1 MESKEIVRTTFKTI
15 ISLSIGFVL
24 LWLIYRKMDLNDILE
39 VMRTG
44 VRYDILIGSLFFGL
58 AANIMRAIRW
68 KLLINA
74 MGEKPRTINIIW
86 AVLGNYTINLILPR
100 MGEVWRCAMIKKYD
114 KISFTKLIGT
124 LLVDRVSDVVAIGF
138 ITLMI
143 MIFNIQFFTD
153 FFHDNPNLMDGF
165 IHLIQSPWLYI
176 VTFGLCIFIYMLFRY
191 MGHLSFIVR
200 IKAVLKDVYEGFY
213 TIIGLKHKEV
223 FIIETILIWVGYFIF
238 FYSTFYA
245 FSFTKDLGIVVGLIT
260 FTMGSIAIAVP
271 VQGGIG
277 PWHFMVIAS
286 LVLFGVDPNEAA
298 AFALIVHTTQTL
310 WTTLVGLV
318 GVVALPMMNE
328 K

>member
-1 MESKEIVRTTFKTI
+1 MESKEIARTTLKTI
-15 ISLSIGFVL
+15 ISLSIGFIL
-24 LWLIYRKMDLNDILE
+24 LWLIYRKVNLDAVLE

-44 VRYDILIGSLFFGL
+44 VRYDILVGSLFFGL

-124 LLVDRVSDVVAIGF
+124 LLVDRVSDVVAIGI
-138 ITLMI
+138 ITLLI
-143 MIFNIQFFTD
+143 MVFNVQFFTD
-153 FFHDNPNLMDGF
+153 FFSNNPTLMDGL
-165 IHLIQSPWLYI
+165 IQLIQSPWLYLI
-176 VTFGLCIFIYMLFRY
+176 TFGFGIVIYILFRY
-191 MGHLSFIVR
+191 MGHLSLIIR
-200 IKAVLKDVYEGFY
+200 IKAVLKDIYEGLY
-213 TIIGLKHKEV
+213 TIIRLKHKEV
-223 FIIETILIWVGYFIF
+223 FILETILIWVGYFIF

-310 WTTLVGLV
+310 WTALVGLV

>member
-1 MESKEIVRTTFKTI
+1 MDSKEIVRTIFKTI

-24 LWLIYRKMDLNDILE
+24 LWLIYRKVNLDDILE

-153 FFHDNPNLMDGF
+153 FFQNNPNLMDGF

-176 VTFGLCIFIYMLFRY
+176 IAFGICIVVYTLFRY
-191 MGHLSFIVR
+191 MGHLSFIIR
-200 IKAVLKDVYEGFY
+200 IKAVLKDVYEG
-213 TIIGLKHKEV
+213 L
-223 FIIETILIWVGYFIF
+223 
-238 FYSTFYA
+238 
-245 FSFTKDLGIVVGLIT
+245 
-260 FTMGSIAIAVP
+260 
-271 VQGGIG
+271 
-277 PWHFMVIAS
+277 
-286 LVLFGVDPNEAA
+286 
-298 AFALIVHTTQTL
+298 
-310 WTTLVGLV
+310 
-318 GVVALPMMNE
+318 
-328 K
+328 